1 MGSIKCCGGAGS
13 ASAFDM
19 EKMFILLL
27 DWHPMGKGTERTKH
41 YVEKNYVEQ
50 NVI

>member
-1 MGSIKCCGGAGS
+1 MGSIKWFGGAGS
-13 ASAFDM
+13 ASPFDV

-41 YVEKNYVEQ
+41 CIEKNYVEQ
-50 NVI
+50 NII